1 MLAQILALIK
11 KDLTLEW
18 RQKYA
23 FGGILLYVGGAIFI
37 CYLCIGVRTS
47 QLSPSTWNAIFW
59 IIMLFISINAVS
71 KSFFQE
77 RQQRFIYYYTI
88 ANPQAFI
95 ISKIIYNAVLMI
107 FLGIIAFA
115 FYALVMENKVEDNL
129 LFIINILLASLSFAS
144 ALTMISAIAAKAG
157 NNATLMAILGFPVIL
172 PLLLLIIKISKAAM
186 DGLDRSL
193 SIDEIAIVLSINVII
208 ITVTYLLF
216 PYLWRS

>member
-1 MLAQILALIK
+1 
-11 KDLTLEW
+11 
-18 RQKYA
+18 
-23 FGGILLYVGGAIFI
+23 
-37 CYLCIGVRTS
+37 
-47 QLSPSTWNAIFW
+47 
-59 IIMLFISINAVS
+59 
-71 KSFFQE
+71 
-77 RQQRFIYYYTI
+77 
-88 ANPQAFI
+88 
-95 ISKIIYNAVLMI
+95 MI

-115 FYALVMENKVEDNL
+115 FYSLVMDNRVEDNL
-129 LFIINILLASLSFAS
+129 LFITNIILASLSFAS